1 MKNVFDW
8 EIFFGIHQM
17 VFGRHTWRL
26 AGCRYSSLQRV
37 LIILSSAILFWF
49 AIHFLHLFCIIT
61 FYGSLEWDDAS
72 DHSNDIL
79 ISYY

>member
-8 EIFFGIHQM
+8 EIFFGIHQF

-37 LIILSSAILFWF
+37 LIILSPVILSFGLPSIF
-49 AIHFLHLFCIIT
+49 SIYFVLLLFMGAWSGTTHRIIRMI
-61 FYGSLEWDDAS
+61 F
-72 DHSNDIL
+72 
-79 ISYY
+79 